1 MCLAFSSLDNSL
13 KASAI
18 SADFLPAPAF
28 RQTLS
33 RFVKRGWHSVSGYRN
48 YRFDSTACNQAR
60 CCLDQFFRLAF
71 LQRRLLQLPVGKLNI
86 GKALFFMFFVHTS
99 LVIHAESPACSL
111 KSLRASGGLDG
122 IDAGFC
128 GAPGRCA

>member
-1 MCLAFSSLDNSL
+1 MQSSKVLFGSVFPPRFFAAAF
-13 KASAI
+13 ASA
-18 SADFLPAPAF
+18 A
-28 RQTLS
+28 
-33 RFVKRGWHSVSGYRN
+33 RG
-48 YRFDSTACNQAR
+48 QA
-60 CCLDQFFRLAF
+60 QYWESS
-71 LQRRLLQLPVGKLNI
+71 
-86 GKALFFMFFVHTS
+86 FFMFFVHTS